1 MEAPSVED
9 ARQRYDGV
17 VTFVGVAWAGSEESM
32 NDFIAR
38 HGLTFASVNDSR
50 GEIFAS
56 YGVSGQPAWVFVSAS
71 GDATRRL
78 GTLSEDQLAVAIDEI
93 A

>member
-1 MEAPSVED
+1 
-9 ARQRYDGV
+9 
-17 VTFVGVAWAGSEESM
+17 M
-32 NDFIAR
+32 NDFIDR
-38 HGLTFASVNDSR
+38 HGLTFVSVNDGR

-71 GDATRRL
+71 GDVTRRL
-78 GTLSEDQLAVAIDEI
+78 GTLSEDQLAAAIDEI